1 MGISVFAIIF
11 LWVVLS
17 KEIYEYWRCSDLYTL
32 PLANWNFIANMWMSV
47 TWAIYG
53 LLLLIVGFWRKLK
66 MLRYIGLGISGV
78 MLLKAFIVDMMTVS
92 TIYRIMAFLATGI
105 TLVGVS
111 YLYQFLKKKGFF
123 DTVITKDLQ
132 E

>member
-1 MGISVFAIIF
+1 MGISVLAIIF

-17 KEIYEYWRCSDLYTL
+17 EEIYEYWQCRNLYTL

-53 LLLLIVGFWRKLK
+53 LILLVIGFWQKLK
-66 MLRYIGLGISGV
+66 MLRCIGLCVLGV
-78 MLLKAFIVDMMTVS
+78 MLLKAFIVDMGSVS
-92 TIYRIMAFLATGI
+92 TIYRIMAFLATGV

-111 YLYQFLKKKGFF
+111 YIYQFLKKKGFF
-123 DTVITKDLQ
+123 DIVPVKDPRN
-132 E
+132 